1 MSISAAYLRISGRF
15 RILRKYIIYM
25 RAMVYTS
32 ETMFCPNCGEKIPEG
47 GRFCPSCGYSTSG
60 GPLTPG
66 NGDSNHSSSTN
77 TKILMNKKSEGLA
90 LILSFMIT
98 GLGHIY
104 LNQTSRGIGL
114 LVATVACW
122 ALTFVLLFPFVIAFA
137 LWIYGM
143 YDSYKLAQLYNEY
156 LFVHDGQPPW

>member
-77 TKILMNKKSEGLA
+77 TKILMNKKSEGLV

-114 LVATVACW
+114 LVAAVACW

-143 YDSYKLAQLYNEY
+143 YDSYKLA
-156 LFVHDGQPPW
+156 